1 MRGRLIWTAWLALM
15 AATGAIGAQNGS
27 NGLSTK
33 QQNMAKDVDPDWEV
47 ITIKP
52 NNTDNRKDRMDVE
65 GRHVVAMNET
75 VEAMMVTGFNMQ
87 RNQVAGLPDWART
100 EHWDV
105 DGVQNVEGQPDL
117 QQLQSMMRKMLEKRF
132 DLKLHHEQREMPVF
146 ALTVAKGGAK
156 LNENLSDPKG
166 HPIRNVR
173 VANGQL
179 ANTFTNTS
187 MPDLAS
193 MLLFSVDRPIVDR
206 TGLKGR
212 YDFKLQW
219 TMDEVQ
225 TTAPD
230 AAPGLFTALQE
241 QIGLKLEPEKAMA
254 DVLVVDQVKRPGAN

>member
-52 NNTDNRKDRMDVE
+52 NNTDNRKDRIDVE

-87 RNQVAGLPDWART
+87 KNQVAGLPDWART

-105 DGVQNVEGQPDL
+105 DGVPNVEGQPDL

-146 ALTVAKGGAK
+146 
-156 LNENLSDPKG
+156 G

-179 ANTFTNTS
+179 ANTFTTRLCRTS
-187 MPDLAS
+187 LRCCCFLQTGQLWTEPDLRAGMTS
-193 MLLFSVDRPIVDR
+193 SCNGRWMKCRQRRQMRRPDCLR
-206 TGLKGR
+206 RCRSRLG
-212 YDFKLQW
+212 
-219 TMDEVQ
+219 
-225 TTAPD
+225 
-230 AAPGLFTALQE
+230 
-241 QIGLKLEPEKAMA
+241 
-254 DVLVVDQVKRPGAN
+254 